1 MTSLLDFPA
10 RKVFA
15 RDISKSIRL
24 RSSEIEESKK
34 GKIKKKHKEWKV
46 TCNGVEFSVTV
57 VWIQGLVSE
66 VRLLH
71 RQINKEEGFLILDDS
86 TGNVK
91 VTGFNNIPFISPSLN
106 TGQYLMVIG
115 SVTRSGDVPVVNAV
129 KLQSL
134 AHVKNAEQSWSLE
147 VMDQILHLGSENDF
161 IRN

>member
-66 VRLLH
+66 
-71 RQINKEEGFLILDDS
+71 INKEEGFLILDDS